1 MRLDIDLRL
10 FAKDVMNVSPESKD
24 FGWSYFNVYSLLDFK
39 NIYNVYYANE
49 NVRSIPVL
57 LDYCR
62 KNNLLSESGK
72 SWTQRNLLEIVNALK
87 KTGLLDIKTSDPLG
101 GMAFDCNNSQVL
113 TKNDIFSLRKIY
125 YSYFRFKDFLQMFR
139 MAPNEIGRA
148 HV

>member
-72 SWTQRNLLEIVNALK
+72 NR
-87 KTGLLDIKTSDPLG
+87 
-101 GMAFDCNNSQVL
+101 
-113 TKNDIFSLRKIY
+113 
-125 YSYFRFKDFLQMFR
+125 
-139 MAPNEIGRA
+139 
-148 HV
+148 H